1 MQVSQVTADQLV
13 EMMSEGEVLVT
24 LETSPAMQVLRWGG
38 VDVLVSV
45 CPITGDGVVVSPD
58 SEDADC
64 GGSVHDHARQTFAA
78 E

>member
-13 EMMSEGEVLVT
+13 EMMSEGEVLAT
-24 LETSPAMQVLRWGG
+24 LETSPVMQVLRWGG
-38 VDVLVSV
+38 IDVLVTV

-58 SEDADC
+58 SEDGDS

-78 E
+78 A